1 MNDNLKRSDDR
12 RHRGTHSTACKCPA
26 PQYVRP
32 AHYKALSKEHGR
44 ALRNLMTRDKTTGE
58 WVVRRR
64 VSADPL
70 FTFLRPQTGRKRAFY
85 PERRNLFDAL
95 FILFMNK
102 VDLATGIVTIN
113 TTKLAEELSPRDEQG
128 NIIPE
133 EAVTVSRVSRLI
145 TALVPFGVIEAPESE
160 WDVINNCRFPK
171 HIIITE
177 AGWRL
182 TGVDMDKLRAEQEA
196 RRAAIQ
202 DGQLAPGEPLSLKA
216 ARRRWYERCRRQ
228 TILSRR
234 TRALEG
240 KQRKKLE
247 ALPFDERKR
256 QVSEDLMRSM
266 KGRTDHMTHQQ
277 FEKLV
282 WSQLYQLELVSL
294 EPPGTP
300 PPH

>member
-1 MNDNLKRSDDR
+1 MNDNIKPRDDR

-26 PQYVRP
+26 PEYIRP

-44 ALRNLMTRDKTTGE
+44 ALRNLIARNKTTGE
-58 WVVRRR
+58 WVIRRR

-70 FTFLRPQTGRKRAFY
+70 FTFLRPQTGRKRAFH
-85 PERRNLFDAL
+85 PVRRQLLDAL
-95 FILFMNK
+95 FILFINK

-113 TTKLAEELSPRDEQG
+113 ISKLAEELSPKDEHGRVITEQ
-128 NIIPE
+128 
-133 EAVTVSRVSRLI
+133 AVTIWRVSRLI
-145 TALVPFGVIEAPESE
+145 CELVPFGVIQAPESK
-160 WDVINNCRFPK
+160 WDIVNNCRFPK
-171 HIIITE
+171 HVIITE

-182 TGVDMDKLRAEQEA
+182 TGVDMDKLRAEQDA
-196 RRAAIQ
+196 RLAAIQ
-202 DGQLAPGEPLSLKA
+202 GGQLAPGETLSLKA
-216 ARRRWYERCRRQ
+216 ARSRWYERCRLQ

-240 KQRKKLE
+240 KQRRKLA

-256 QVSEDLMRSM
+256 QVSEELMRRM
-266 KGRTDHMTHQQ
+266 KGQTGYMTHQQ

-282 WSQLYQLELVSL
+282 WSRLYQLELVSL